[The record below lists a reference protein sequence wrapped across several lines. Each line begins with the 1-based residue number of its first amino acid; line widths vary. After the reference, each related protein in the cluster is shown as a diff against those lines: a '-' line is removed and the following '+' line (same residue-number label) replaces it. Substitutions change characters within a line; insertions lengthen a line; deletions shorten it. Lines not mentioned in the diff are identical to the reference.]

1 MSTNVFNTADVARLL
16 GISHSQAMHELAS
29 WPHQRTG
36 TEISFTADDV
46 AEIKRLMNA
55 GPEEQAARRQLIE
68 QKRAEVRALDA
79 SDAPE
84 PGIMG
89 DYRESCVVCLQG
101 TDTGL
106 AVQGEAEVAQ
116 AVLQVMGVPSD
127 QAATMAEAYF
137 AEVHGC
143 TDGMVPGGVITF
155 PVRICKACAE
165 ESGTSMV
172 PGLLPEVPVYSHGGG
187 HR

>member
-1 MSTNVFNTADVARLL
+1 MSTTFSMSDVARLL
-16 GISHSQAMHELAS
+16 GISRSKAYEELQS
-29 WPHQRTG
+29 WPHNRDG
-36 TEISFTADDV
+36 VEITFTAEQV
-46 AEIKRLMNA
+46 AEIKRLMSA
-55 GPEEQAARRQLIE
+55 GPEEQQARRELIE
-68 QKRAEVRALDA
+68 QKRAALREQDA
-79 SDAPE
+79 IDAPE

-89 DYRESCVVCLQG
+89 DYRESCVVCMQG

-127 QAATMAEAYF
+127 QAATMAEDYF

-143 TDGMVPGGVITF
+143 TDGKVPAGTITF

-165 ESGTSMV
+165 KTGTGMM
-172 PGLLPEVPVYSHGGG
+172 PGLLPEVPVYSHGG
-187 HR
+187 